1 MSTDWL
7 GVVVLGGFVAVAV
20 VGVAC
25 VTWWQARKFK
35 AFERRLSDP
44 QRGAANGTGVEQQP
58 SRKAADAGVLPR
70 SPMAPVAAVYPRR
83 AAATGLQPRR
93 VQVHG

>member
-1 MSTDWL
+1 MTSWL
-7 GVVVLGGFVAVAV
+7 GVAVIGGFVV
-20 VGVAC
+20 VSVCGVWG
-25 VTWWQARKFK
+25 VTVWQARKFQ

-44 QRGAANGTGVEQQP
+44 QRGAATGTGVEQQP

-70 SPMAPVAAVYPRR
+70 SPMAPVGVVFPRR
-83 AAATGLQPRR
+83 ATPTGLQPGR